1 VNEIATRSDSSL
13 ASTPFARTL
22 SVARPNQL
30 ASNDHFDRMGK
41 WLELFIATEQV
52 ASVLARTAFVPEPM
66 RGQPENIAAAMMKS
80 LELGIDPLD
89 GLSCI
94 HVVKGKIGFSAEFMR
109 RRIIEAGHE
118 IVIDES
124 TDDRCKIRGRRAG
137 SAEWQTVTFTA
148 DQARRAKINLGDYPA
163 DKLVARASS
172 RLCRRVFP
180 DVLAGTTIVDEIDDN
195 VEIVDG
201 SAEPAV
207 QRKRQPRKVSSS
219 RKGAPSAS
227 PDDVDELLDETPDEA
242 HHASSENRP
251 KPETP
256 QVERDDL
263 LDDADGD
270 ATETDSTPR
279 QQPPIDD
286 EPVTKPQLQ
295 KLSILRQREGYD
307 DNDEGRADWFR
318 WVETN
323 IGRRVG
329 TNKDLTKAEASVL
342 IEVLES
348 AQAQDPQR

>member
-1 VNEIATRSDSSL
+1 MSTELARSD
-13 ASTPFARTL
+13 AFAPAVNGFTRN
-22 SVARPNQL
+22 VARPQQL
-30 ASNDHFDRMGK
+30 SGNDHFDRMGK

-124 TDDRCKIRGRRAG
+124 TDDRCKIRGRRSG
-137 SAEWQTVTFTA
+137 STEWQTVTFTA
-148 DQARRAKINLGDYPA
+148 DQARRAKIQLGDYPA

-180 DVLAGTTIVDEIDDN
+180 DVLAGTTIVDEIEDN
-195 VEIVDG
+195 AEIVEG
-201 SAEPAV
+201 EAGAAV
-207 QRKRQPRKVSSS
+207 QRKRQPRRVAAARGDAKPAV
-219 RKGAPSAS
+219 AP
-227 PDDVDELLDETPDEA
+227 DV
-242 HHASSENRP
+242 
-251 KPETP
+251 
-256 QVERDDL
+256 DDL
-263 LDDADGD
+263 LG
-270 ATETDSTPR
+270 EP
-279 QQPPIDD
+279 D
-286 EPVTKPQLQ
+286 EPKTSPEAESPENKPENIPADESGYDTPDPSDEQGITRPQLQ
-295 KLSILRQREGYD
+295 KLSILRQKEGYAD
-307 DNDEGRADWFR
+307 TDEGRADWFQ

-323 IGRRVG
+323 IARGVG

-342 IEVLES
+342 IDVLES
-348 AQAQDPQR
+348 AQVQDGQR